1 MKIFVLIIVSLAVG
15 FSMGF
20 RMKKRKLLRRIDELE
35 LQIAL
40 GNRSLE
46 EDQKASVHYVQ
57 PEEDDMDL

>member
-20 RMKKRKLLRRIDELE
+20 RVKKRKLLRRIDELE
-35 LQIAL
+35 LEIAL

-46 EDQKASVHYVQ
+46 EDQKASFHYVK
-57 PEEDDMDL
+57 PEEEYMYL

>member
-57 PEEDDMDL
+57 LEEEDMDL

>member
-57 PEEDDMDL
+57 PKEDDMDL

>member
-20 RMKKRKLLRRIDELE
+20 RTKKRKLLRRIDELE

>member
-46 EDQKASVHYVQ
+46 EDQKASVYYVQ
-57 PEEDDMDL
+57 PEEEDMDL

>member
-57 PEEDDMDL
+57 PEEEDMDL

>member
-46 EDQKASVHYVQ
+46 EDQKASVHYAQ

>member
-20 RMKKRKLLRRIDELE
+20 RMKKRKLLRRINELE

-57 PEEDDMDL
+57 LEEEDMDL

>member
-15 FSMGF
+15 FSMG
-20 RMKKRKLLRRIDELE
+20 LE

-57 PEEDDMDL
+57 PEEEDMDL

>member
-20 RMKKRKLLRRIDELE
+20 RMKKRKLLRRINELE

-57 PEEDDMDL
+57 PEEEDMDL

>member
-20 RMKKRKLLRRIDELE
+20 RMKKRRLLRRIDELE

-57 PEEDDMDL
+57 PEEEDMDL

>member
-20 RMKKRKLLRRIDELE
+20 RMKKRKLLRRINELE

-46 EDQKASVHYVQ
+46 EEQKASVHYVQ
-57 PEEDDMDL
+57 PEEEDMDL